1 MTFSV
6 REIIG
11 SFSKQKI
18 DPITQDE
25 NFPPF
30 SKEMLIKE
38 VSSFF
43 FSPFQGHAY
52 VSKHGYYVPSMRM
65 DGWATNT
72 NIQMQPGLR
81 RSCSPITVMLMT
93 YIV

>member
-43 FSPFQGHAY
+43 FFPFQGHAY
-52 VSKHGYYVPSMRM
+52 VSKHGYYVLSKRM
-65 DGWATNT
+65 DG
-72 NIQMQPGLR
+72 
-81 RSCSPITVMLMT
+81 
-93 YIV
+93 

>member
-43 FSPFQGHAY
+43 FFSPFQGHAY
-52 VSKHGYYVPSMRM
+52 VSKHGYYVLSMRM
-65 DGWATNT
+65 DG
-72 NIQMQPGLR
+72 
-81 RSCSPITVMLMT
+81 
-93 YIV
+93 